1 MGRAAELRIVDPV
14 LTNLAWGYKNAA
26 MVASA
31 LFPRV
36 GIDKEAGKIPVF
48 GKEAFKEYNTYRALR
63 GNSNIMPVEARTTIP
78 VVLDEYDL
86 AYPIDRREKSDST
99 FDEQKIGLKIVQDA
113 MALRHEIACAL
124 IACTAGSYATANK
137 VTLSGTTQFSHISS
151 VPITV
156 IETAKTAV
164 SASCGIKPNTML
176 MGGAVYDC
184 LAQHSTLMERIK
196 YSMKGVLT
204 IDLMKEIFGIP
215 NIVVGDALKSSDAG
229 VLSKVWSDF
238 VVLAYVAVGSE
249 SEFEPSYGYDLFKK
263 GYPQTDVYTAQGGK
277 VDNVRNTDIHKPVM
291 VGATAGYLISDALA

>member
-1 MGRAAELRIVDPV
+1 MGRSAELRIVDPV

-36 GIDKEAGKIPVF
+36 GVDKEGGKIPVF

-63 GNSNIMPVEARTTIP
+63 GNTNIMPVDARTTVD
-78 VVLDEYDL
+78 VVLDEHDL
-86 AYPIDRREKSDST
+86 AYPIDRREKAGST

-124 IACTAGSYATANK
+124 IACTAGSYASSNK
-137 VTLSGTTQFSHISS
+137 VTLSGTTQFSHASS
-151 VPITV
+151 VPITT

-164 SASCGIKPNTML
+164 AASCGIKPNTML

-184 LAQHSTLMERIK
+184 LAQHTTLMERIK

-204 IDLMKEIFGIP
+204 LDLMKEIFGIP
-215 NIVVGDALKSSDAG
+215 NIFVGDALKSTDAG

-238 VVLAYVAVGSE
+238 VVLAYVAQGSE

-263 GYPQTDVYTAQGGK
+263 GYPQTDVYTSQGGK

-291 VGATAGYLISDALA
+291 VGAVAGYLISDALA